1 MFAVTWD
8 LDNQKDREYSNQVVL
23 MKPLIFFSNTGAHLV
38 TPEHQ
43 VFASS
48 IKKGK
53 IFIAHCVCSVWGG
66 KVKPARHSIL
76 KQLLINVRPKL
87 RKLAC
92 TVNQNKPINSEIVW
106 LIEDLVCRLLFKT
119 QKLPILIVSE
129 NIMRN
134 FSINLQMNKI
144 SILLPSKALI
154 NPFKNFRI

>member
-48 IKKGK
+48 IKKARFLSL
-53 IFIAHCVCSVWGG
+53 IVYVVCVGG

-154 NPFKNFRI
+154 YPFKNFRI